1 MFILINPESKTASV
15 EEPDIFTAFH
25 IESPVSDEGYVAS
38 VLGND
43 AKAAG
48 DSHVW
53 VSIEWISQNVS
64 GSVLSDWSE
73 QFSGM
78 VQYASGKGWVND
90 SGTHLKAHI
99 KTD

>member
-1 MFILINPESKTASV
+1 MFILINSESKTASI
-15 EEPDIFTAFH
+15 EEPDIFTEFH
-25 IESPVSDEGYVAS
+25 IESSGNDEDYITA
-38 VLGND
+38 VLGNE

-64 GSVLSDWSE
+64 VNNLSSWSK

-90 SGTHLKAHI
+90 SETHLKAHI

>member
-1 MFILINPESKTASV
+1 MFILINSESKTASI
-15 EEPDIFTAFH
+15 EEPDIFTEFH
-25 IESPVSDEGYVAS
+25 IESSVNDEDYVAA

-64 GSVLSDWSE
+64 VNDLSGWSE

-78 VQYASGKGWVND
+78 VQYASGKGWIND
-90 SGTHLKAHI
+90 SETHLKAHI